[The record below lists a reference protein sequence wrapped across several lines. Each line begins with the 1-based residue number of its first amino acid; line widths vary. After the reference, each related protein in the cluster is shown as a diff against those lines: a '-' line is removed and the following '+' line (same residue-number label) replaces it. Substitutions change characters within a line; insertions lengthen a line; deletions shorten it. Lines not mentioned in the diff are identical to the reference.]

1 MIYYENWSIYIN
13 SKTELRDRIINIK
26 AVMSALRAQ
35 RLEAAANG
43 NISNMQEYSLD
54 DGQTKIKTVY
64 RSLNEINL
72 ALKTLEQELQMC
84 YNQLNGRMV
93 RLVDGKNFSNFNNR
107 R

>member
-1 MIYYENWSIYIN
+1 MIVYENWSIYVT
-13 SKTELRDRIINIK
+13 SRTDLRGQIANIK
-26 AVMSALRAQ
+26 AVMTALRQQ

-64 RSLNEINL
+64 RSLNEINN
-72 ALKTLEQELQMC
+72 ALKVLEQELQMC

-93 RLVDGKNFSNFNNR
+93 RLVDGKNFNNFNNR

>member
-1 MIYYENWSIYIN
+1 MIVYENWSIYVT
-13 SKTELRDRIINIK
+13 SRTDLRGQIANIK
-26 AVMSALRAQ
+26 AVMTALRQQ

-64 RSLNEINL
+64 RSLNEINN
-72 ALKTLEQELQMC
+72 ALKVLEQELQQC

-93 RLVDGKNFSNFNNR
+93 RLVDGKNFNNFNNR